1 MALCTEV
8 SNYQLILFRQSLP
21 THSRKRSFF
30 VAFHLAFAASAFLGK
45 CGALFA
51 TIVFGYLEPDQIFY
65 VCAGTS
71 VLGVLCT
78 LFFSVDLTGVSLA
91 EHDAQ
96 LELFLEGRVEEY
108 KGKLNDPKHL
118 SLYERMTGRHGVYDP
133 AWVQLYVRKLSSHD
147 TKHSQRDNEE

>member
-8 SNYQLILFRQSLP
+8 SSFLVILFRQSLQ
-21 THSRKRSFF
+21 THSLKRSFF
-30 VAFHLAFAASAFLGK
+30 NAFHLAFAASAFLGK
-45 CGALFA
+45 CGALIA
-51 TIVFGYLEPDQIFY
+51 TIVFKYLKTDQIFY

-71 VLGVLCT
+71 MLGALCT
-78 LFFSVDLTGVSLA
+78 LLFSVDLTGVSLA

-96 LELFLEGRVEEY
+96 LELFLEGKVEEY

-133 AWVQLYVRKLSSHD
+133 DWVRTYVSKLSAPD
-147 TKHSQRDNEE
+147 DRNEELQ